1 MVEIR
6 EIITTEAYNEIL
18 KNEKV
23 VLKCSAEWCFPCKA
37 LGTTIKNLD
46 SEKVK
51 DVVFGEINIEDD
63 FAEPILEDFSIRGI
77 PVLLFFKNGELI
89 EKTVGNIGAAKI
101 YEIIEKMN

>member
-6 EIITTEAYNEIL
+6 EIITTDEYNKLL

-46 SEKVK
+46 AEKVK

-63 FAEPILEDFSIRGI
+63 FAEAIVDEFSIRGI
-77 PVLLFFKNGELI
+77 PVLLFLKNGELI